1 MAWGDELPAEQRW
14 QDIFLKK
21 FITSRGVVP
30 GAEGG
35 WSPEIQESCPP
46 PIIVRIAEKPDGSR
60 FCAESY
66 GQGKIKW
73 DPGAMGFFFT
83 PITAIPP
90 ITPNRT
96 SFHRWWR
103 AGVAE
108 AFWNPNRAA
117 RASSSESLTARRGR
131 CEVDCRSPRGGSR
144 EAKSTGKARIQW
156 TLMGRGGAAAIL

>member
-1 MAWGDELPAEQRW
+1 M
-14 QDIFLKK
+14 
-21 FITSRGVVP
+21 VP

-35 WSPEIQESCPP
+35 WNPEIQELCPP
-46 PIIVRIAEKPDGSR
+46 LIVLRIAEKPDGSR

-66 GQGKIKW
+66 GQGKMNC

-83 PITAIPP
+83 PITAI
-90 ITPNRT
+90 TPKRT

-117 RASSSESLTARRGR
+117 GTPARRGLR
-131 CEVDCRSPRGGSR
+131 LG
-144 EAKSTGKARIQW
+144 EAGARWTAAVRVEGVAKRKSTGKARIQW
-156 TLMGRGGAAAIL
+156 TLMGRGGAVAIL